1 MGQNLT
7 RIEISIE
14 ELIRFIMM
22 LFISIN
28 YQFEKVTFFGSVF
41 MRITH
46 IILTNDSGT
55 RCDQTILGSPCF
67 QTSFSVFVQGLILI
81 QPQTCSAASQ
91 QL

>member
-7 RIEISIE
+7 RIIISIE

-28 YQFEKVTFFGSVF
+28 YQLEKVTFFGSVL

-46 IILTNDSGT
+46 IFISE
-55 RCDQTILGSPCF
+55 IE
-67 QTSFSVFVQGLILI
+67 TSSNESDINKCIF
-81 QPQTCSAASQ
+81 
-91 QL
+91 

>member
-7 RIEISIE
+7 RIIISIE

-28 YQFEKVTFFGSVF
+28 YQLEKVTFFGSVL

-46 IILTNDSGT
+46 MCYLTPLS
-55 RCDQTILGSPCF
+55 CDL
-67 QTSFSVFVQGLILI
+67 
-81 QPQTCSAASQ
+81 CSINVVG
-91 QL
+91 